1 MYGGPPP
8 KGAAREALER
18 LSESVQKPAD
28 PYKPGTET
36 PRELALMQEI
46 ERLHVENSRL
56 RRALAVFTE
65 EQEKNHALSKR
76 T

>member
-18 LSESVQKPAD
+18 KSAEAQKPAD

-65 EQEKNHALSKR
+65 EKE
-76 T
+76 